1 MITCTFFGGLGNN
14 LFQLATVYNLHK
26 KYGFELRIP
35 SSVDRGNIQIY
46 NQSTQLELNDLFDN
60 DFYYDDSIPF
70 FLKTYVHS
78 DYFLHTTDY
87 SFKEIPIQDN
97 CNYRGYFQSPLYFS
111 DIDIKSEFKL
121 NVKKIDLIKEKYQ
134 YYFNKK
140 NISLH
145 YRLGGDRVT
154 SSMQHFH
161 KNVSVEFYL
170 NALSKLSE
178 YNQDEYNILVFSD
191 NIPLAEKNLSSLNY
205 PFIFIDNKNDNIMDF
220 IMMSLCNINIVGN
233 STFSW
238 WSAFLNQNQ
247 NNKVIVT
254 ENEWFGPG
262 YKHFNLKDT
271 FPKEWIRIKS

>member
-35 SSVDRGNIQIY
+35 STVDRGNIQIY
-46 NQSTQLELNDLFDN
+46 NQSTQLEIKDLFEN
-60 DFYYDDSIPF
+60 DFVYDDLAHN
-70 FLKTYVHS
+70 FLKTYVHY
-78 DYFLHTTDY
+78 DYYLNSTDY
-87 SFKEIPIQDN
+87 SFKDIPKEDN
-97 CNYRGYFQSPLYFS
+97 LNYFGYFQSPLYFS
-111 DIDIKSEFKL
+111 DIDIPTEFKL
-121 NVKKIDLIKEKYQ
+121 NTKKISQIKNEYQ
-134 YYFNKK
+134 SLFDKK

-161 KNVSVEFYL
+161 KNVSSEFYSQ
-170 NALSKLSE
+170 ALSKISE
-178 YNQDEYNILVFSD
+178 YNKDEYNILVFSD
-191 NIPLAEKNLSSLNY
+191 NIPLCKENLSSLNY
-205 PFIFIDNKNDNIMDF
+205 PFIFIDNKNDNIKDF
-220 IMMSLCNINIVGN
+220 IMMSLCDINIVGN

-238 WSAFLNQNQ
+238 WSAFLNQNE

-271 FPKEWIRIKS
+271 FPKTWIRI